1 MPEEEPLQTLTAL
14 ERVGEPEVVLGVV
27 LFDEI
32 EEFGGGL
39 HDGEGRGLAAVEE
52 DGDTAVGV
60 KAKEPFVLLDVGG
73 YVAVKVSWLGGAIEK
88 GEYVETYMS

>member
-1 MPEEEPLQTLTAL
+1 MAAL
-14 ERVGEPEVVLGVV
+14 ERIGEPEVVPGIL

-32 EEFGGGL
+32 KEFGGGL

-52 DGDTAVGV
+52 DGDAAVGV